1 MINLA
6 CLSKHQLILL
16 KEIVKRDH
24 PTLDDGVI
32 DELISFVDW
41 NAKKRCEERNIMTP
55 PPEKII
61 KEVYFIKATKFANC
75 LNARL

>member
-1 MINLA
+1 MINLT
-6 CLSKHQLILL
+6 CLSKYQLILL
-16 KEIVKRDH
+16 KIRIKKDY
-24 PTLDDGVI
+24 PTLDDKVI
-32 DELISFVDW
+32 DELITFVDW
-41 NAKKRCEERNIMTP
+41 NAKKRCEERNIITP